1 LSSEEHQRKTV
12 MEYWWE
18 KADSCIFSAKREFD
32 AGEYSFVINRL
43 YYALYYA
50 VSAVLLVRN
59 LSFRKHS
66 GVRSAFHREI
76 VKTGLI
82 DPKWGLLYDQLFEDR
97 HEGDYV
103 ALVEFDRMYAETKLK
118 QCIEFLEVLRRL

>member
-1 LSSEEHQRKTV
+1 MSSEEHQRKTV
-12 MEYWWE
+12 MECWWE

-43 YYALYYA
+43 NYALYYA
-50 VSAVLLVRN
+50 VSAVLLARN

-76 VKTGLI
+76 VKNRSHRSKMG
-82 DPKWGLLYDQLFEDR
+82 F
-97 HEGDYV
+97 
-103 ALVEFDRMYAETKLK
+103 AL
-118 QCIEFLEVLRRL
+118 